1 MRVFKDIIISNVI
14 QPQFKKKELEELD
27 YLTIR
32 DIAQY
37 VINKSLS
44 DICKK
49 QTEDFT
55 INNKLKKYENDIFNL
70 SPEAN
75 ILLDNNI
82 HYADAS
88 ELINKNMANNL
99 KWLKLLSKEKDFR
112 KELSLHFPVEKVVIA
127 EGITEETLL
136 LVFAKHLDYDFDKYG
151 VQMIS
156 AGGKNQVVKLFYK
169 LAEQLK
175 IPVLILLDAD
185 AYDNKMQILPKLR
198 TCDKI
203 HIIEHGEFEDIL
215 PKSLILNTLNDLFL
229 NFNSVN
235 KNEFTEDRMVKNLEE
250 IFKQKGMH
258 DFQKA
263 EFAKSVSKH
272 IFSKNDISQEIE
284 YIINE
289 IKSL

>member
-1 MRVFKDIIISNVI
+1 MFKDIILSNVI
-14 QPQFKKKELEELD
+14 HPHFKKKDLDDLD
-27 YLTIR
+27 YFTIR
-32 DIAQY
+32 DIAQE
-37 VINKSLS
+37 VINTSLS
-44 DICKK
+44 CICKK
-49 QTEDFT
+49 QTDDFT
-55 INNKLKKYENDIFNL
+55 INSKLKKYENNIFKL
-70 SPEAN
+70 SSEAN
-75 ILLDNNI
+75 ILLDNKI

-88 ELINKNMANNL
+88 ALINKNMPNNL
-99 KWLKLLSKEKDFR
+99 KWLKLLSKDKDFR
-112 KELSLHFPVEKVVIA
+112 KDLSLHFPVEKVVIA

-136 LVFAKHLDYDFDKYG
+136 PVFAKHLDYDFDKFG

-156 AGGKNQVVKLFYK
+156 AGGKNQVVKLYYK
-169 LAEQLK
+169 LVEQLK

-198 TCDKI
+198 PCDKI

-215 PKSLILNTLNDLFL
+215 PKTLILNTLNDLFL

-235 KNEFTEDRMVKNLEE
+235 NSEFTEERMVKNLEE

-272 IFSKNDISQEIE
+272 IFSKDDISREIE
-284 YIINE
+284 LIVDEINT
-289 IKSL
+289 L